1 MPCYWSKCWS
11 PIRGRVHDPCC
22 CSGGMFV
29 RSEKLAKELA
39 SRGIAANTVA
49 PSAIKTDIAGGSV
62 RDDKQ
67 VNDFIT
73 SVTALGRSGV
83 ADDIGPAVTS
93 LLTEDNRWI
102 NASASKSPAAC
113 SSEPGQ
119 VVQREHEYR
128 N

>member
-1 MPCYWSKCWS
+1 MRTYAMMK
-11 PIRGRVHDPCC
+11 
-22 CSGGMFV
+22 GGV
-29 RSEKLAKELA
+29 EVLTRYLAKELA

-49 PSAIKTDIAGGSV
+49 PSAIETDIAGGSV

-67 VNDFIT
+67 INDFIT
-73 SVTALGRSGV
+73 SVTALGAPGWRT
-83 ADDIGPAVTS
+83 TS
-93 LLTEDNRWI
+93 ARLSPRCSPKIIAGSTP
-102 NASASKSPAAC
+102 SASKSPAAC

>member
-1 MPCYWSKCWS
+1 
-11 PIRGRVHDPCC
+11 
-22 CSGGMFV
+22 MFV
-29 RSEKLAKELA
+29 QSEKLAKELA

-49 PSAIKTDIAGGSV
+49 PSAIETDIAGGSV

-73 SVTALGRSGV
+73 SVTALGRAGV
-83 ADDIGPAVTS
+83 ADDIGPAVAS
-93 LLTEDNRWI
+93 LLTEI
-102 NASASKSPAAC
+102 IAGSTPSASKSPAAC